1 MESGWQEVKWSFLKL
16 FIGGEE
22 LEGASQEA
30 KIQALLDTVFFLVNL
45 TLSLAGA
52 ILVGL
57 IAYLFIH
64 RNQKK
69 NLNLTST
76 KDRLEVLHE
85 LEDSILALHARP
97 SILVPNDSEGAAENG
112 LFELRSA
119 LDDRE
124 WALPDP
130 GGAAS
135 FCNGRRM
142 WVIRPEDGARIDSQ
156 ALHESLVWFRRLD
169 RAIDAGLVHGED
181 LFRLWRQILPFI
193 IQGRYSYLK
202 HYFSQEVQSIGNV
215 AKLLVSHCQSS
226 KDPAKEAPLKF
237 LFFEKPSKGSGESRI
252 DQEFIHDQKVKVK
265 GTKTPKNWL
274 RRNLF
279 LPKACKV
286 FKKKPDC

>member
-1 MESGWQEVKWSFLKL
+1 MDSGWQEIKWGFLRL
-16 FIGGEE
+16 FIEGEE
-22 LEGASQEA
+22 LEKASQEA
-30 KIQALLDTVFFLVNL
+30 KIQALLDTVFFLANL

-52 ILVGL
+52 ILVGI

-64 RNQKK
+64 RNQQE
-69 NLNLTST
+69 NLALTST

-97 SILVPNDSEGAAENG
+97 SILVPDSSEGAAENG

-124 WALPDP
+124 WGLPEP
-130 GGAAS
+130 RGAAPPE

-142 WVIRPEDGARIDSQ
+142 WVIRPDDGARIDSQ

-169 RAIDAGLVHGED
+169 RGIDAKLVHGED

-202 HYFSQEVQSIGNV
+202 RYFSQEVQSIGNV
-215 AKLLVSHCQSS
+215 AKRLVSHCQSS
-226 KDPAKEAPLKF
+226 DDAAKRAPLDF
-237 LFFEKPSKGSGESRI
+237 LFNESPSQGSRERRI
-252 DQEFIHDQKVKVK
+252 DQEFLQDYKVEVK
-265 GTKTPKNWL
+265 EFKPSQ
-274 RRNLF
+274 RRFRRFLF
-279 LPKACKV
+279 PH
-286 FKKKPDC
+286 KPLS